1 MAIAR
6 TDGAQQ
12 LDKLSASLGQIS
24 YGMSSYHMRANPIVL
39 GLLGRHSL
47 WFHVPVVIA
56 VTALLGACSFHVVER
71 RFLRLKTRFSGSASN
86 KPPASV
92 AAEYELVHG

>member
-6 TDGAQQ
+6 ADGVQQ
-12 LDKLSASLGQIS
+12 LDKLSASHGQIS
-24 YGMSSYHMRANPIVL
+24 YGMSLYHMRANLIVF

-56 VTALLGACSFHVVER
+56 VTALLGACSFHIIER
-71 RFLRLKTRFSGSASN
+71 
-86 KPPASV
+86 
-92 AAEYELVHG
+92 